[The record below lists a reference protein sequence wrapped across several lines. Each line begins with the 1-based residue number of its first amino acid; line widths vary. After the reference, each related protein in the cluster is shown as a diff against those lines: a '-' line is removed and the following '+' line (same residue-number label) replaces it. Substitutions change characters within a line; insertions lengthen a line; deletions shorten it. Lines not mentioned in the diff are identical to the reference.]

1 MALGATTYKT
11 PNIINKIGSD
21 MTGKEGCGVYLAAA
35 NTVDLASTTSVL
47 PYGIIVTGT
56 DSLTPGDYSPPSSI
70 GDASLELVD
79 QLGCVVQVLIGTNG
93 NVTAGD
99 LLLIDSVDGD
109 GTFASTSN
117 QALVENDYV
126 WGLALTDAASSQQC
140 LMRFQPFVAQ
150 YIAPPPA
157 P

>member
-21 MTGKEGCGVYLAAA
+21 MTGKEGCGVGIAGA
-35 NTVDLASTTSVL
+35 NTVDLATATSTF

-56 DSLTPGDYSPPSSI
+56 DSLTPGTYPSAI

-79 QLGCVVQVLIGTNG
+79 QLGCVVQVLASSQFAIA
-93 NVTAGD
+93 AGD
-99 LLLIDSVDGD
+99 QILIDSTDAD
-109 GTFASTSN
+109 GTFTNAGD
-117 QALVENDYV
+117 QPPAEGDWI
-126 WGLALTDAASSQQC
+126 WGMALTDAGASEQF
-140 LMRFQPFVAQ
+140 LMRFQPANVQ
-150 YIAPPPA
+150 YVPA

>member
-11 PNIINKIGSD
+11 PNIINQIGSD

-35 NTVDLASTTSVL
+35 NTVDVAASTTVI

-56 DSLTPGDYSPPSSI
+56 DSLTPGTYPSAI

-79 QLGCVVQVLIGTNG
+79 QLGCVVQVLISSNG
-93 NVTAGD
+93 GVVAGD
-99 LLLIDSVDGD
+99 ALVIDNSDGD
-109 GTFASTSN
+109 GTFTAAQN
-117 QALVENDYV
+117 QVPAAGDWV
-126 WGLALTDAASSQQC
+126 WGFALTDADSSQQC
-140 LMRFQPFVAQ
+140 LMRFQPVQVQ
-150 YIAPPPA
+150 YIAPPP